1 MDVSIFSRRLLML
14 NLENKQWAPFKISS
28 LFQPIRG
35 TEKNMASLGAGNTPL
50 ISARNCGNG
59 VKAFVSIPTDRLHRG
74 HAITLNNDGDGGAG
88 LAYYQPMVFALD
100 THVTDLRPKDSLGN
114 LSRYAMQFVAA
125 AISKQRTLFGHGRSI
140 SLKRLN
146 LLRVMLPVDELGNPD
161 WKFMEDYIR
170 EREAIQVERCRKFL
184 MKRVADIERERERV
198 NDSEFS
204 SSSLFRRNWKS
215 YPINQIFD
223 IHSGKRLE
231 SRNRKPGRRPFIGA
245 LDNSNGIAGFVADR
259 NSSLD
264 SNVLGVNYNGN
275 GVCLGFYHP
284 YECIFSD
291 DVKRFH
297 LKNNEG
303 NEFIYLFLK
312 VAIQQQKS
320 KYGYLYKF
328 NATRMARQSIMLPS
342 TNSGEPDFVFMETV
356 GRAITLRLL
365 KRQMDYINKLSS

>member
-1 MDVSIFSRRLLML
+1 ML

-184 MKRVADIERERERV
+184 MKRVADIERERE
-198 NDSEFS
+198 S
-204 SSSLFRRNWKS
+204 
-215 YPINQIFD
+215 
-223 IHSGKRLE
+223 KRLRVQLFFLVQKE
-231 SRNRKPGRRPFIGA
+231 LEVLPNQPDIRHSLWKAPRIPKPKARKTSIHRSAR
-245 LDNSNGIAGFVADR
+245 
-259 NSSLD
+259 
-264 SNVLGVNYNGN
+264 
-275 GVCLGFYHP
+275 
-284 YECIFSD
+284 
-291 DVKRFH
+291 
-297 LKNNEG
+297 
-303 NEFIYLFLK
+303 
-312 VAIQQQKS
+312 QQQRYRRFCS
-320 KYGYLYKF
+320 
-328 NATRMARQSIMLPS
+328 R
-342 TNSGEPDFVFMETV
+342 
-356 GRAITLRLL
+356 
-365 KRQMDYINKLSS
+365 